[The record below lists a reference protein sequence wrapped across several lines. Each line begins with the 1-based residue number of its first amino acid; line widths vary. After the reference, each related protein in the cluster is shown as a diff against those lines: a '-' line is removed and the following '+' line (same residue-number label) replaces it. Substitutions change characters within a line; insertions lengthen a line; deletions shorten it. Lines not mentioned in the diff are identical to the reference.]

1 MARARNFYEV
11 LGVDRDA
18 ELEQIKAAFRQLAR
32 TRHPDLFKG
41 VARQQAELDFQEITE
56 AYNTLLDPDR
66 RSRYDSTLGSKGDVK
81 EFKPAEIAK
90 AQLIRAVNL
99 MKNGDLSGATEA
111 FQQAIA
117 HDPQSARARHL
128 YGTFLAQHSG
138 KLDEALRQ
146 LDAAVKLD
154 SLNPKLLFD
163 AARVFAK
170 ANMTARATRL
180 AETAAQ
186 LSPDDPAIEA
196 LLRQLRPAGKGR

>member
-1 MARARNFYEV
+1 MARPRNFYEV
-11 LGVDRDA
+11 LGVDRDV
-18 ELEQIKAAFRQLAR
+18 EVDQIRAAFRQLAR
-32 TRHPDLFKG
+32 TRHPDLFTG
-41 VARQQAELDFQEITE
+41 AARLQAEVEFQEITE

-81 EFKPAEIAK
+81 EFKPAEIAR

-99 MKNGDLSGATEA
+99 MKSGDISGATEA
-111 FQQAIA
+111 FQQSIA

-128 YGTFLAQHSG
+128 YGTFLAQHG
-138 KLDEALRQ
+138 RLDEALRQ
-146 LDAAVKLD
+146 LDAAIKLD
-154 SLNPKLLFD
+154 SLNPKLLLD